1 MGGSRLEAMAVGA
14 IRRRRQGRP
23 GIGEPDRSTEGRGR
37 TALVTGASSGIGK
50 AMAELLGAKGYDVV
64 VVARREQRLKALQVE
79 IEDRW
84 GVGVVPLACDL
95 STADAPA
102 TIVGELERAG
112 IAVDFLV
119 NNAGYD
125 MIGKYLD
132 ATWAEHEQV
141 LRVMASGVAELT
153 HSLMPHMIEQ
163 RWGRIINVASVGA
176 MFPGSPSM
184 AFYTASK
191 AFVLKLSEAI
201 AAEYARDGVHC
212 TVSAP
217 GATATEIFEGPGI
230 TEYWDNNLLP
240 QLAMMRPETV
250 VRQAYQASMAGRKV
264 VVHGLQN
271 KVWAFTLQHS
281 PPAVRYRLVDFLSN
295 MNPQPDTGH

>member
-1 MGGSRLEAMAVGA
+1 MGGSRLEAAAVRA
-14 IRRRRQGRP
+14 VRRRREALP
-23 GIGEPDRSTEGRGR
+23 GIGEPDRSTEGRGH
-37 TALVTGASSGIGK
+37 TALVTGASSGIGRT
-50 AMAELLGAKGYDVV
+50 MAELLAAKGYDVV

-79 IEDRW
+79 LESRW
-84 GVGVVPLACDL
+84 GVRVVPLACDL
-95 STADAPA
+95 SAAGAPA
-102 TIVGELERAG
+102 TIVGELDRAG
-112 IAVDFLV
+112 IEVDFLV

-125 MIGKYLD
+125 MIGKYLE
-132 ATWAEHEQV
+132 ATWEEHEQV
-141 LRVMASGVAELT
+141 MRVMASGVAELT
-153 HSLMPHMIEQ
+153 HRLMPRMVEQ

-191 AFVLKLSEAI
+191 SFVLKLSEAI

-217 GATATEIFEGPGI
+217 GATATEIFDGPGI

-240 QLAMMRPETV
+240 QLAMMRSETV
-250 VRQAYQASMAGRKV
+250 VRQAYDGCMAGRKV

-271 KVWAFTLQHS
+271 KLWAFTLQHS

-295 MNPQPDTGH
+295 MNPQPAPPA